1 MYAGRIVEMG
11 RTADIVERPMHP
23 YTKGLIG
30 SVPSQNTRGHRLAQI
45 PGMTPSL
52 LKLPSGCAFK
62 ARCPIA
68 IDKCNE
74 MPALEAHRRDQLARC
89 WRAAA

>member
-1 MYAGRIVEMG
+1 VI
-11 RTADIVERPMHP
+11 ERPMHP

-52 LKLPSGCAFK
+52 LKLPAGCSFK
-62 ARCPIA
+62 SRCPIA
-68 IDKCNE
+68 VEQCNT
-74 MPALEAHRRDQLARC
+74 MPDLVEHRPGHWARC